1 MTQTPKHKEP
11 PYLKLTA
18 RESMAS
24 INARRALNTYEEVT
38 DRENMYATVSG
49 NLRNTLRK
57 VYLFIKITKELHLI
71 RFDIFPLFYQFL
83 NCIISKL
90 YLKKHYKTE
99 NIIRNEF
106 NLSYQ

>member
-1 MTQTPKHKEP
+1 MKKKISALYRWYLIHFFWCLILVTQTSKHKEP

-57 VYLFIKITKELHLI
+57 VYLFIKITK
-71 RFDIFPLFYQFL
+71 R
-83 NCIISKL
+83 
-90 YLKKHYKTE
+90 TT
-99 NIIRNEF
+99 F
-106 NLSYQ
+106 NKV